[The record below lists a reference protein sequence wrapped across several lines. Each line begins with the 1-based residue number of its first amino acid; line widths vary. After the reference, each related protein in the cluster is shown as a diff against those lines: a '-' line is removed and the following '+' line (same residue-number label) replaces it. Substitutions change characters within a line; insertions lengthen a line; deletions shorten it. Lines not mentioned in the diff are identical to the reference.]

1 MDRHR
6 LEGSTWQGC
15 THAFSQKR
23 LYFYTIIFVVK
34 WFKNKIQVSQVLLDP
49 LPLFSGS
56 AAFSQQPH
64 NQKKSKMHPEPS
76 HPPATTTPISH
87 CKSVTKQRPSP
98 PTAACPTRASVS

>member
-23 LYFYTIIFVVK
+23 LYFYTIICVVK

-64 NQKKSKMHPEPS
+64 NQKKSKMHPEPFSSTS
-76 HPPATTTPISH
+76 HNHPHLTLQKCNKTTP
-87 CKSVTKQRPSP
+87 
-98 PTAACPTRASVS
+98 